1 MNEFDGKKLLWVLSG
16 NHVLFTKFYEI
27 GKKQLLTQ
35 HPADKYTE
43 ESRWE
48 WRRASS
54 HARRRQR
61 LFVLAAQATKLP
73 VLPFLQWA
81 EKALKRHA
89 RDSDGDA
96 AIELLSFSKGC
107 FGSIAWFSSR
117 LADRAGG
124 KIVLATAMI
133 FFNVFACCAA
143 CFL

>member
-96 AIELLSFSKGC
+96 AIELLSFS
-107 FGSIAWFSSR
+107 SVLW
-117 LADRAGG
+117 ADR
-124 KIVLATAMI
+124 L
-133 FFNVFACCAA
+133 VFVALGRSSWWKKCACDRHDL
-143 CFL
+143 F